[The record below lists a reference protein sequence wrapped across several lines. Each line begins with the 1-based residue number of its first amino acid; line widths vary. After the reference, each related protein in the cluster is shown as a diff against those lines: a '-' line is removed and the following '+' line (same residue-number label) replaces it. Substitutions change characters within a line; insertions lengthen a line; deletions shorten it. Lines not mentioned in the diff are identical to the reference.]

1 MRNNVPVF
9 LGIAGLVVPLALGA
23 ASAAEPREGRLIV
36 GATVVSPC
44 SVRLP
49 ADGSTQSEIAKP
61 AISCADHRRGK
72 VHAVSKTMPVEL
84 DNSLSG
90 VLSTADR
97 AKFEQT
103 VVEVR
108 F

>member
-1 MRNNVPVF
+1 MRNIVPVF
-9 LGIAGLVVPLALGA
+9 LVIAGLVGPLVLWS
-23 ASAAEPREGRLIV
+23 ASAAEPREGRLTV

-61 AISCADHRRGK
+61 AISCADHRHGK

-90 VLSTADR
+90 DLAPADT

-103 VVEVR
+103 VAEVR